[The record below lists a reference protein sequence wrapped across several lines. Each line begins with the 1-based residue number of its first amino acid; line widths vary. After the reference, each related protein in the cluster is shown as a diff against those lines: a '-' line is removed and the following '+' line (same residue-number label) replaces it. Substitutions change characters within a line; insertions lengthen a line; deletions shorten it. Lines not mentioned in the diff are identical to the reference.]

1 VGKTLV
7 NYLILLILLGLGVI
21 LLNYFVFLEQ
31 PPESLVDM
39 FVTLIFATLSIGMV
53 PLIVHT
59 LIIQNRALKQNLLAA
74 KEMNQALSERIKPNA
89 TENGLITLT
98 GSTKESITVKPENIV
113 YIEATG
119 NYVNVHYKHDDTH
132 TYKLLRSTI
141 KQAEESL
148 QNQPEFVRCHRAF
161 IVNADKI
168 YHVTG
173 NAQGYKL
180 SLYDTMEEIPVS
192 RTYLNTIKDV
202 LRGSRVKRGMTD
214 LRDDNR
220 PLKLPFIPKI
230 MG

>member
-1 VGKTLV
+1 LL

-74 KEMNQALSERIKPNA
+74 KEMNQVLSERIKPDA
-89 TENGLITLT
+89 TKNGLITLT
-98 GSTKESITVKPENIV
+98 GSTKESITVKPENIL

-119 NYVNVHYKHDDTH
+119 NYVNVHYKYDDRL

-161 IVNADKI
+161 IVNTDKI

-180 SLYDTMEEIPVS
+180 SLHDTMEEIPVS
-192 RTYLNTIKDV
+192 RTHLNTIKDV
-202 LRGSRVKRGMTD
+202 LKQSQKRRVIAG
-214 LRDDNR
+214 
-220 PLKLPFIPKI
+220 IA
-230 MG
+230 